1 MVLDIHR
8 DALGNNETG
17 KTKPT
22 FVVDGKKAA
31 QIMIIAGC
39 DDDGTWEFP
48 DWEYNLR
55 LALQIQ
61 QTAETMYPGM
71 TRPMNFL
78 SLAIQY
84 APDPWFPADRS
95 GNDANTIEEATY
107 TGELLGNVLASVLNQ
122 LQG

>member
-1 MVLDIHR
+1 M
-8 DALGNNETG
+8 
-17 KTKPT
+17 
-22 FVVDGKKAA
+22 DGKKAA

-71 TRPMNFL
+71 TRPMNFCPSQYNMHL
-78 SLAIQY
+78 THGSLLIEV
-84 APDPWFPADRS
+84 
-95 GNDANTIEEATY
+95 GTDANAIEEATY
-107 TGELLGNVLASVLNQ
+107 TLSLIHICRNKSLSALSRQVSPLTMQEYS
-122 LQG
+122 